1 MSNLVNRILI
11 YCRKGPGLLLN
22 VKSISILLLLS
33 DKLLWQIHIAWAQW
47 HTSHSPA
54 MLFYS
59 PIVVGCSVAF
69 PCCAC
74 DCHLSAPF
82 TLFLTYV
89 YQNTAFAWPCQSQK
103 RKTMPSFCQWQSSGG
118 GHLCCVKYKHPHFL
132 LVMTSLGHN
141 GRVGG
146 VRVDRSFVLWCMNKI
161 QLGLRYVRQS
171 IPLTNLHW
179 KHHIIVSQYF
189 LQ

>member
-1 MSNLVNRILI
+1 MTDT
-11 YCRKGPGLLLN
+11 YCLSSMTHVSLSRH
-22 VKSISILLLLS
+22 VVLLS
-33 DKLLWQIHIAWAQW
+33 YCGWMPCCL
-47 HTSHSPA
+47 
-54 MLFYS
+54 
-59 PIVVGCSVAF
+59 

-82 TLFLTYV
+82 PLFLTYV

-146 VRVDRSFVLWCMNKI
+146 VRVDRSFFLWCMNKI
-161 QLGLRYVRQS
+161 QLGLGYVRLS